1 MMRLFVALLAVTS
14 TAVSAQMPTCAFVG
28 DSIALGASQQD
39 KAGCAVLAKTGMN
52 ARQWL
57 GTYPADKAVNANKVL
72 ISIGSNDRG
81 AAGVV
86 LADIEAMRRAIAGQ
100 QVAWIAPGPQFA
112 SSRNSVLSVAS
123 AFGDVVYE
131 RPYDDVAR
139 DNVHFTQRGYARI
152 AQLMR

>member
-1 MMRLFVALLAVTS
+1 MRLFIPLLAVIS
-14 TAVSAQMPTCAFVG
+14 TAVSAQMLPCAFVG

-39 KAGCAVLAKTGMN
+39 KVGCAVLAKTGMN

-57 GTYPADKAVNANKVL
+57 GAFPADKAVTANKVL

-86 LADIEAMRRAIAGQ
+86 LADIEAMRRAIVGRH
-100 QVAWIAPGPQFA
+100 VIWIAPGQQFLN
-112 SSRNSVLSVAS
+112 SRQGVLSVAS

-131 RPYDDVAR
+131 RPYDDVTR